1 MFLFAVNKILNLY
14 IYNCN
19 HQSLHLTSPSH
30 LSHCQNATSRQN
42 VCYTNLQSAKKFLR
56 HLCQMGYKLFQRT
69 INNPSSGLNSKLE
82 YLLFAT
88 DCLNSSTTLFTEG
101 RGGKASLLMLPYVVQ
116 NLSSHNTLVSH
127 WQSIWT
133 SNLKVICSRPGSKKI
148 WREPSVVNLWDLGC
162 PAYDFNLKPMI
173 FLPPEKKI
181 NVRCKETRAA
191 KAQPLGLTTAGRNHI
206 FSQLPESLTE
216 ETPISILF
224 KLISI
229 SMKV

>member
-1 MFLFAVNKILNLY
+1 
-14 IYNCN
+14 
-19 HQSLHLTSPSH
+19 
-30 LSHCQNATSRQN
+30 
-42 VCYTNLQSAKKFLR
+42 
-56 HLCQMGYKLFQRT
+56 MGYKLFQRT
-69 INNPSSGLNSKLE
+69 INNPSPSLNSKLE

-101 RGGKASLLMLPYVVQ
+101 RGGKASLLRSPIVVQ

-127 WQSIWT
+127 WQSIST
-133 SNLKVICSRPGSKKI
+133 RNLKVICSRPGSKKI

-162 PAYDFNLKPMI
+162 PTYDFNLKPMI
-173 FLPPEKKI
+173 FLPPKKKS
-181 NVRCKETRAA
+181 NVRCKDTRAA
-191 KAQPLGLTTAGRNHI
+191 KAQPLDLTTAGRNHI
-206 FSQLPESLTE
+206 FSELPESLTE